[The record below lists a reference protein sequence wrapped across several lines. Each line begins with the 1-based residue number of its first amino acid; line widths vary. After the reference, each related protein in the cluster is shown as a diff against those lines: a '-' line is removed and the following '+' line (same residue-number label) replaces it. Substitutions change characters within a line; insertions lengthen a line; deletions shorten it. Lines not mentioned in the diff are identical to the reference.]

1 MSDNEQLLRII
12 AENLK
17 GTLEHSMG
25 SDSMGNEWKKYTI
38 VYGHTNKKDLDKSVQ
53 LFYNVGSFS
62 MAMNL
67 QVVQLVTGDHVVA
80 DVEQLEEEPNC
91 YLKDP
96 YLIKDDGSLVEW
108 PLYSSERGALIY
120 SNRIVTISEPN
131 SEIVKKIPK

>member
-1 MSDNEQLLRII
+1 MKTNVATFKFL
-12 AENLK
+12 
-17 GTLEHSMG
+17 TLG
-25 SDSMGNEWKKYTI
+25 KYD
-38 VYGHTNKKDLDKSVQ
+38 YKNKRDLDKSAQ
-53 LFYNVGSFS
+53 LFYNVDSFS

-120 SNRIVTISEPN
+120 SNRIVTISEPD